1 MAKIFETDAEIV
13 DLAETV
19 YGETGLAQMGFT
31 LKVMSVTKSKD
42 LLKVSKA
49 NATTEFL
56 VNDTDIITLYV
67 YEDAFKRLGEDYMRV
82 LMEGAFSNVYYD
94 TEKEK
99 LMIDNTRYGEFIRM
113 RRKYPTY
120 GDIIETSVAV
130 MEEIEQEEKQRK
142 EAEKENKSKK
152 NRA

>member
-1 MAKIFETDAEIV
+1 MAKIFETDKSIV

-19 YGETGLAQMGFT
+19 YSETGLDKMGFS

-42 LLKVSKA
+42 LLKISKA

-67 YEDAFKRLGEDYMRV
+67 YEDAFDRLSDDYMRV
-82 LMEGAFSNVYYD
+82 LMEGVLSNVYYD

-99 LMIDNTRYGEFIRM
+99 LIIDNTRYGEFIRM
-113 RRKYPTY
+113 RRKYPRY

-130 MEEIEQEEKQRK
+130 MEEIEEEEKQRK
-142 EAEKENKSKK
+142 EAEKAAKGKK
-152 NRA
+152 RGE

>member
-1 MAKIFETDAEIV
+1 MAKIFETDIEIV

-19 YGETGLAQMGFT
+19 YSETGLDKMGFI

-67 YEDAFKRLGEDYMRV
+67 YEDAFKRLGEGYMRV

-99 LMIDNTRYGEFIRM
+99 LMIDNTSYGEFIRM

-142 EAEKENKSKK
+142 EAEKENKSKR

>member
-1 MAKIFETDAEIV
+1 MAKIFETDIEIV

-19 YGETGLAQMGFT
+19 YSETGLDKMGFT

-113 RRKYPTY
+113 RR
-120 GDIIETSVAV
+120 
-130 MEEIEQEEKQRK
+130 
-142 EAEKENKSKK
+142 
-152 NRA
+152 

>member
-1 MAKIFETDAEIV
+1 MAKIFETDKSIV

-19 YGETGLAQMGFT
+19 YSETGLDKMGFS

-42 LLKVSKA
+42 LLKISKA
-49 NATTEFL
+49 NATTEFI

-67 YEDAFKRLGEDYMRV
+67 YEDAFDRLSDDYMIV
-82 LMEGAFSNVYYD
+82 LMEGVLSNVYYD

-99 LMIDNTRYGEFIRM
+99 LIIDNTRYGEFIRM

-120 GDIIETSVAV
+120 GDI
-130 MEEIEQEEKQRK
+130 MNLCCNGEIEEKKR
-142 EAEKENKSKK
+142 EKGS
-152 NRA
+152 